1 MECLHLDE
9 RYLEAMLMFEK
20 EMCNLRDRY
29 NLDRENPLVA
39 PLMPPVAGRIT
50 WIRHYYKRITDPME
64 IFKTRPRVEDFIYS

>member
-1 MECLHLDE
+1 MDE

-20 EMCNLRDRY
+20 EMGVLRDRY

-50 WIRHYYKRITDPME
+50 WIRHYYKRISDPME
-64 IFKTRPRVEDFIYS
+64 IFKTRTRVAYFYKYK